1 MPLTD
6 TAARQAKPQDK
17 PYSLKDGDG
26 LFLYVA
32 KNGSKS
38 WHFRFTWHGK
48 QERILVL
55 LG

>member
-6 TAARQAKPQDK
+6 TAARQAKPKDK

-32 KNGSKS
+32 KNGTKS
-38 WHFRFTWHGK
+38 WHFRFTW
-48 QERILVL
+48 VW
-55 LG
+55 